1 MLLEGMS
8 NLTAN
13 EMFQEDGAKERTVE
27 AVLEGIE
34 ALDAQAAELVIV
46 TNEIFSDGIEYEEET
61 RRYQKYLGEINRET
75 ARRACQVTEVVYGIP
90 LTNNTRTEKTD
101 RTGEISDETE

>member
-1 MLLEGMS
+1 M
-8 NLTAN
+8 
-13 EMFQEDGAKERTVE
+13 E

-90 LTNNTRTEKTD
+90 LTYKKKD
-101 RTGEISDETE
+101 RENRQDGGNIG